1 MKGTGVTMKITDVE
15 TILLSYR
22 YQTDEKWKWSGG
34 ATLQRNCVLV
44 RVTVDDRI
52 VGLGE
57 IGESAYLPRAIEKM
71 IEYRFKPMLL
81 GEDPFDMEKIWQKMY
96 IQSAHYGR
104 RGVIATVISGI
115 DIALYDIIGKIL
127 NQPVYNLLGGRYR
140 NKFKAYASGGMSK
153 GIDELAAEAKDY
165 LERGY
170 FGLKVR
176 IGNEEP
182 EADIELVQELRDR
195 IGRKAALLV
204 DAGQC
209 YTNFP
214 WTYDTA
220 YRVCKK
226 LEPCDLFWLEEPLHP
241 DDVEG
246 FERLNKSTSIPIVAG
261 ENEFTRYGFEPL
273 IARHAVDMIQPDVT
287 RSGGISECKKIA
299 AIAAAHSMRCAP
311 HIFGSG
317 VGFMANMH
325 FIASTPNAFI
335 MEHDQTLN
343 PLREE
348 LLLKPIV
355 YKDGYV
361 ELIQDLPGLGVELRG
376 ETIKKYAYNDE
387 DAVKK
392 GEFIPVF

>member
-1 MKGTGVTMKITDVE
+1 MKITNVE
-15 TILLSYR
+15 TILLCYR
-22 YQTDEKWKWSGG
+22 YEQDEKWKWSGG

-44 RVTVDDRI
+44 RVTVDDKYT
-52 VGLGE
+52 GLGE
-57 IGESAYLPRAIEKM
+57 IGESAYLPRAVEKM
-71 IEYRFKPMLL
+71 IEIRFKPMLL
-81 GEDPFDMEKIWQKMY
+81 GEDPFNIEKIWRKLY

-104 RGVIATVISGI
+104 RGVIPTIISGI

-127 NQPVYNLLGGRYR
+127 DRPVYDLIGGKYR
-140 NKFKAYASGGMSK
+140 TRFRAYASGGMAKS
-153 GIDELAAEAKDY
+153 IDDLAAEAMEYIEK
-165 LERGY
+165 GY
-170 FGLKVR
+170 FGFKVR

-182 EADIELVQELRDR
+182 EADIELIRELRER
-195 IGRKAALLV
+195 VGRKTALLV

-220 YRVCKK
+220 FRVCKK
-226 LEPCDLFWLEEPLHP
+226 LEECDLFWLEEPLHP
-241 DDVEG
+241 DDLEG
-246 FERLNKSTSIPIVAG
+246 FKRLTANTSIPIVAG

-273 IARHAVDMIQPDVT
+273 ITQHAVDMIQPDVT
-287 RSGGISECKKIA
+287 RSGGISECKRIA
-299 AIAAAHSMRCAP
+299 AIASAHHMRMAP

-325 FIASTPNAFI
+325 FMASEPEAFV

-348 LLLKPIV
+348 LLIKPIK

-361 ELIQDLPGLGVELRG
+361 ELIQDLPGLGVELRE
-376 ETIKKYAYNDE
+376 ETIRKYAYNDI
-387 DAVKK
+387 DAVNK
-392 GEFIPVF
+392 GEFVPIY